1 MRTFFKYVGYIM
13 ASAAIIGLIGKIAVD
28 GYKVKEGLN
37 NIQVNQIDQVVRYD
51 SLTNILN
58 KLNNNLL
65 VTNKDVSDIKIEQRI
80 QGRKQDNLK
89 ALVIQEFA
97 KTMNSQQVLDMIN
110 MLEKKNNN
118 SMTLQY

>member
-1 MRTFFKYVGYIM
+1 M